1 MSGEGFFFVLFNS
14 HMKNYIAFVND
25 HSGSM
30 HSLAQ
35 AACKDFNANIKAIKK
50 AATREMLDTV
60 VSVAEVGY
68 VNDPLP
74 IQVSNPHV
82 LKEKLHWVA
91 SGGTPLF
98 KTTLQLLNMLNML
111 PDAKKENVSFLVMM
125 TTDGEDT
132 SPEFHQPLQLAMEP
146 LLKTGRWTFVVRAPE
161 DMPRHQKQK
170 LLDLGIPAGNIQAW
184 DTTVAGMAVATEKTT
199 AAMNNYFTARS
210 AGAKSSSSFFT
221 DASKVD
227 ITALKDVTKEISLY
241 VVPDADNGIEIRPFV
256 LRHRM
261 EYLKGSA
268 FYQLTKTES
277 RVGYMKQVLVRD
289 RASGKFFSG
298 KEARDMIG
306 LPTDRNA
313 RLHPGDHKNF
323 DIFIQ
328 SESVNRKLVGGTGVA
343 YWKAIGVPFTEA
355 DLAYLKPKEAVKVA
369 AVPAPVVLPAV
380 PVSNKPTKSPIPVAK
395 KQPALAFFETREEAR
410 RHCAHIRKPQ
420 SCIQKNLHGSK
431 KQRWSVPAA

>member
-1 MSGEGFFFVLFNS
+1 
-14 HMKNYIAFVND
+14 MKNYIAFVND

-35 AACKDFNANIKAIKK
+35 AACKDFNANIKAIKD
-50 AATREMLDTV
+50 AASREMLDTV
-60 VSVAEVGY
+60 VSVAELGY
-68 VNDPLP
+68 RSDVLP

-82 LKEKLHWVA
+82 LKEKTQWPA
-91 SGGTPLF
+91 SGGTPLYRV
-98 KTTLQLLNMLNML
+98 TNQLINMLTKL
-111 PDAKKENVSFLVMM
+111 PDAHKEDVSFLVML

-132 SPEFHQPLQLAMEP
+132 AYEAYEP
-146 LLKTGRWTFVVRAPE
+146 LRVAMAPLLATGRWTFVVRAPSNMSRG
-161 DMPRHQKQK
+161 DKQR
-170 LLDLGIPAGNIQAW
+170 LLGLGISAGNIQSW
-184 DTTVAGMAVATEKTT
+184 DTTEAGMAKSTEQTTVA
-199 AAMNNYFTARS
+199 MSNYFTARS
-210 AGAKSSSSFFT
+210 AGAKSSTSFFT